1 MTDDLLLKIAEA
13 IMVHYGQVCMSRELA
28 EMIGD
33 VNARRR
39 DGQPITSAELD
50 LIDSE
55 LRATPGYS
63 EWKARQLLD
72 ATLRVKGS
80 TSKAFA

>member
-39 DGQPITSAELD
+39 DGQPITSAALD
-50 LIDSE
+50 LIE
-55 LRATPGYS
+55 LGASRHSRLFGVESSAT
-63 EWKARQLLD
+63 A
-72 ATLRVKGS
+72 
-80 TSKAFA
+80 